1 MNKNNEALMKM
12 NMRQW
17 VADVIRQKE
26 VTAVPVMTHP
36 GIELNGN
43 TVRQAVSDGRV
54 HYEAVMTLTKRYPS
68 AAACTIMDLTTEA
81 EAFGAEIAFSD
92 EAVPAVSGRLLKD
105 VESIH
110 QLQVPSLNEG
120 RIPAYL
126 KANLLAARAVDDRP
140 LLAGC
145 IGPFSLAG
153 RLYDMSD
160 IMVLIYEHPDAAH
173 ELLEKCTAFIEKYC
187 LALKATGA
195 NGVMMAEPAAG
206 LMSNDD
212 CLQFSSQY
220 VKRIV
225 ERVQDDSFIVVLHNC
240 GNTGHCTKAM
250 VATGAAA
257 YHFGNKC
264 RMEEVIREVPPTAL
278 AMGNIDPVSIF
289 KDGMPSQ
296 MKTVVTDLLE
306 QMRPY
311 PNFVLS
317 SGCDTPPHTPQHNV
331 DAFFEALAEWNHR

>member
-1 MNKNNEALMKM
+1 MKQ

-17 VADVIRQKE
+17 VADVIRRKE
-26 VTAVPVMTHP
+26 VTALPVMTHP
-36 GIELNGN
+36 GIEQNGN
-43 TVRQAVSDGRV
+43 TVREAVSSGCV
-54 HYEAVMTLTKRYPS
+54 HYEAVMTLTKRFS
-68 AAACTIMDLTTEA
+68 SVAAATIMDLTTEA

-92 EAVPAVSGRLLKD
+92 IAVPAVSSRLLPD
-105 VESIH
+105 VDSIY
-110 QLQVPSLNEG
+110 QLQVPSLRAG
-120 RIPAYL
+120 RIPQYL
-126 KANLLAARAVDDRP
+126 KANLLAARAINDRP

-153 RLYDMSD
+153 RLYDMSE

-173 ELLEKCTAFIEKYC
+173 TLLTKCTDFILKYC
-187 LALKATGA
+187 QALKLTGA

-212 CLQFSSQY
+212 CKTFSSQY

-225 ERVQDDSFIVVLHNC
+225 DSVQDDNFIVVLHNC
-240 GNTGHCTKAM
+240 GNTGHCTEAM

-264 RMEEVIREVPPTAL
+264 RMEEVIRDVPPTAL
-278 AMGNIDPVSIF
+278 AMGNIDPVSVF
-289 KDGMPSQ
+289 KDGTPDEMRHA
-296 MKTVVTDLLE
+296 VADLLE
-306 QMRPY
+306 KMKAY

-317 SGCDTPPHTPQHNV
+317 SGCDTPPHTPLSNV
-331 DAFFEALAEWNHR
+331 EAFFEALQDYNRQ

>member
-1 MNKNNEALMKM
+1 MKM
-12 NMRQW
+12 NMKQW

-36 GIELNGN
+36 GIEQNGH
-43 TVRQAVSDGRV
+43 TVRQAVSDGRI
-54 HYEAVMTLTKRYPS
+54 HYEAVMTLTHHYPS

-92 EAVPAVSGRLLKD
+92 IAVPAVSGRLLPD
-105 VESIH
+105 VESIYR
-110 QLQVPSLNEG
+110 LPVPSLKAG

-126 KANLLAARAVDDRP
+126 KANLLAAKAIADRP
-140 LLAGC
+140 LFAGC

-160 IMVLIYEHPDAAH
+160 IMVLIYEHPEAAH
-173 ELLEKCTAFIEKYC
+173 TLLQKCTDFIEKYC
-187 LALKATGA
+187 QALKLTGA

-212 CLQFSSQY
+212 CLTFSSRY

-225 ERVQDDSFIVVLHNC
+225 DRVQDDHFIVVLHNC
-240 GNTGHCTKAM
+240 GNTGHCTRAM

-264 RMEEVIREVPPTAL
+264 RMEEVIRDVPPTAL
-278 AMGNIDPVSIF
+278 AMGNIDPVSAF

-296 MKTVVTDLLE
+296 MRETVLDLL
-306 QMRPY
+306 QKMQRY

-317 SGCDTPPHTPQHNV
+317 SGCDTPPHTPQHNI
-331 DAFFEALAEWNHR
+331 DAFFEALAAWNKQR